1 MKLTEL
7 AIKNKVTA
15 YTIFILML
23 IFGYMSYDKSEKAE
37 DPGFTIKVALI
48 STTWPGATAKQMAD
62 LVSKRIT
69 DQVQNMDALKYVD
82 SKNIDGQS
90 SVYVNIKSGYK
101 DLRPVW
107 QELRD
112 RINTFVIPALPQGV
126 QTPQINTYFGD
137 VYGTMLAI
145 GGDGY
150 SNKELYETASKLK
163 ENLLFAVPEIGRIDI
178 GGIQN
183 QAIFLDIDNK
193 LLSQTGVTLDNVIS
207 TLSNLNIII
216 KGGDLV
222 VDNDRLKLNPTG
234 NFENIEDIKNTV
246 ITSSDGKS
254 SIYLKEIA
262 NIYNSYIEPS
272 NYSIDFNGNN
282 AVTLGVS
289 LESGQDI
296 LVMSEGIKATLA
308 EFKSNLPIGLE
319 IGEIYYQPDLV
330 QVKVTSFIVNLIQA
344 ITIIVIVMLIFL
356 GFRSGLI
363 VAALTPTSIAFTLI
377 GLYYLGYGI
386 NQITLAGLII
396 ALGMLVDNAVVMSEN
411 IIVLME
417 NGKDRMSACLESAQT
432 LSIPLLVSSITTIMA
447 FSPIILNTE
456 DMGQYVGPLTI
467 VVMLALFG
475 SWIINQ
481 TLIPL
486 LCYDFIKIKEGAKQ
500 NLNNKAYTT
509 YRNVLLLV
517 LKNQKI
523 TLISAVASLVL
534 GLVLLGKVP
543 SNFMPAS
550 TDPIMSTFIRL
561 PKGTDINYTRA
572 VVKDVNLFIKENY
585 ATGEQ
590 DRLPPTIWDYI
601 TTGGTSSVYEKE
613 GVLSW
618 GSFIGGGATK
628 FATGYTPETR
638 LTEYSYIMYN
648 LTDYKLI
655 PKISAE
661 VDNYLKTKYPN
672 IDVISKGLASG
683 VTLEKDLGYVLAS
696 NDIPKLKMAA
706 AELKAK
712 LETTEGALAVSDAW
726 GNEVPDIKVEI
737 NQEKAQLAG
746 FNNDNIGKVLQF
758 VLQGYTATSFRDF
771 DAPPQSSIIPVIL
784 RGKHS
789 YKDDIKSIESIEL
802 INAKGEA
809 VPLRQIAD
817 ISLEYRPF
825 YVSTRNLAYSIQ
837 VDAGVDPSTTP
848 LEVNKNI
855 EPWIKEK
862 LKEWGP
868 GVKYYPAGI
877 MKTSTENQSAL
888 FAQVPIAILMMFVLV
903 VGQFNSFKKG
913 LTIMLV
919 IPLSLLGIAIGL
931 LVTNTQLGFM
941 AMIGIISLAGVVLN
955 HAIIL
960 VDKMTSEKDLG
971 RTDEDAIVFGCQSR
985 LRPIFL
991 TVATTLVGLMPLY
1004 FFGGPLFQPLAV
1016 VLIFGLAADTVLALA
1031 VIPVIYATFYKIKF
1045 KDYEYDESRLGDIPN
1060 S

>member
-396 ALGMLVDNAVVMSEN
+396 AL
-411 IIVLME
+411 
-417 NGKDRMSACLESAQT
+417 
-432 LSIPLLVSSITTIMA
+432 
-447 FSPIILNTE
+447 
-456 DMGQYVGPLTI
+456 
-467 VVMLALFG
+467 
-475 SWIINQ
+475 
-481 TLIPL
+481 
-486 LCYDFIKIKEGAKQ
+486 
-500 NLNNKAYTT
+500 
-509 YRNVLLLV
+509 
-517 LKNQKI
+517 
-523 TLISAVASLVL
+523 
-534 GLVLLGKVP
+534 
-543 SNFMPAS
+543 
-550 TDPIMSTFIRL
+550 
-561 PKGTDINYTRA
+561 
-572 VVKDVNLFIKENY
+572 
-585 ATGEQ
+585 
-590 DRLPPTIWDYI
+590 
-601 TTGGTSSVYEKE
+601 
-613 GVLSW
+613 
-618 GSFIGGGATK
+618 
-628 FATGYTPETR
+628 
-638 LTEYSYIMYN
+638 
-648 LTDYKLI
+648 
-655 PKISAE
+655 
-661 VDNYLKTKYPN
+661 
-672 IDVISKGLASG
+672 
-683 VTLEKDLGYVLAS
+683 
-696 NDIPKLKMAA
+696 
-706 AELKAK
+706 
-712 LETTEGALAVSDAW
+712 
-726 GNEVPDIKVEI
+726 
-737 NQEKAQLAG
+737 
-746 FNNDNIGKVLQF
+746 
-758 VLQGYTATSFRDF
+758 
-771 DAPPQSSIIPVIL
+771 
-784 RGKHS
+784 
-789 YKDDIKSIESIEL
+789 
-802 INAKGEA
+802 
-809 VPLRQIAD
+809 
-817 ISLEYRPF
+817 
-825 YVSTRNLAYSIQ
+825 
-837 VDAGVDPSTTP
+837 
-848 LEVNKNI
+848 
-855 EPWIKEK
+855 
-862 LKEWGP
+862 
-868 GVKYYPAGI
+868 
-877 MKTSTENQSAL
+877 
-888 FAQVPIAILMMFVLV
+888 
-903 VGQFNSFKKG
+903 
-913 LTIMLV
+913 
-919 IPLSLLGIAIGL
+919 
-931 LVTNTQLGFM
+931 
-941 AMIGIISLAGVVLN
+941 
-955 HAIIL
+955 
-960 VDKMTSEKDLG
+960 
-971 RTDEDAIVFGCQSR
+971 
-985 LRPIFL
+985 
-991 TVATTLVGLMPLY
+991 
-1004 FFGGPLFQPLAV
+1004 
-1016 VLIFGLAADTVLALA
+1016 
-1031 VIPVIYATFYKIKF
+1031 
-1045 KDYEYDESRLGDIPN
+1045 
-1060 S
+1060 